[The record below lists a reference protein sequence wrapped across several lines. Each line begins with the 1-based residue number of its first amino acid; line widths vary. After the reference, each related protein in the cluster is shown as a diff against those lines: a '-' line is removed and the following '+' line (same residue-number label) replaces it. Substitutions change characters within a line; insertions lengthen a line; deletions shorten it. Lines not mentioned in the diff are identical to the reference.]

1 MRLIK
6 QTYIYTSVSLIPVLV
21 IGSLF
26 AFFIIEYISYEETD
40 EFLTYEMERLVR
52 YHKENNDLPDF
63 HKVADII
70 PDLKLEQPVFKD
82 TLLLESGDNEM
93 VPHRELRFSI
103 NHNGRDFTIVIRH
116 LLLGRDD
123 IAQGTIFIITGLIF
137 LIGVFLMLT
146 LNIVA
151 GRIWHPFYKTLI
163 KITHYK
169 IGSPPP
175 NFEQTTIDEFSQLNS
190 TLHSFLKKITDDFQH
205 NKEFN
210 ENASH
215 ELQTHLAVIKA
226 NAGKL
231 LGEDKEAAHLE
242 ELNKIYSAA
251 TKLSQIQKSLLLLSK
266 INNREFNN
274 NEKINF
280 TNIFEGS
287 LETFEEVAALRE
299 IKIAKETDA
308 CSIFMDA
315 GLAEILVNNLIKNAV
330 KHNIQNGFI
339 SVKLTSKNLTVEN
352 SGPLFSGNPEVLL
365 QRFSKGKNGNTGI
378 GLAIV
383 KEICEVYKFKISYAI
398 SETNHHKIEIIFEQK

>member
-6 QTYIYTSVSLIPVLV
+6 RTYIYTSVWLIPVLV

-26 AFFIIEYISYEETD
+26 AFFIIEYITYEETD

-52 YHKENNDLPDF
+52 YHEENNDLPDF

-103 NHNGRDFTIVIRH
+103 NHNGHDFTIVIRH

-137 LIGVFLMLT
+137 LIGIFLVLT

-151 GRIWHPFYKTLI
+151 GRIWHPFYKTLN
-163 KITHYK
+163 KITHHK

-175 NFEQTTIDEFSQLNS
+175 DFDKTTIDEFSQLNS

-231 LGEDKEAAHLE
+231 LGEGNKTAHLE

-280 TNIFEGS
+280 ETILESS
-287 LETFEEVAALRE
+287 LKTFDEVAAIRE
-299 IKIAKETDA
+299 IKISKETRP
-308 CSIFMDA
+308 CTLLMDT

-330 KHNIQNGFI
+330 KHNIQRGSI
-339 SVKLTSKNLTVEN
+339 SVKLTDKSLIIEN
-352 SGPLFSGNPEVLL
+352 SGQGFSGNPKLLL
-365 QRFSKGKNGNTGI
+365 QRFSKGKNGNIGI

-383 KEICEVYKFKISYAI
+383 KEICEIYKFKLSYAI
-398 SETNHHKIEIIFEQK
+398 SETNHHKIEINFQQG